1 VKVDDRLAG
10 ICKVVVSLMIITF
23 FIVNVGEALGYN
35 MHIDMAH
42 IAVAAAL
49 VLLVLTSKRF
59 TILRNV
65 NYGIIVLFIAMFIFM
80 HALAKTSFID
90 TISSYLLTTDDTLL
104 NIVSAS
110 IILSQF
116 MSNVPFVAFYTNVM
130 HANGLGS
137 ENIKE
142 WITLAGAS
150 TLAGNLTIL
159 GTASNLIILEEASKR
174 RYSFTFLEFFK
185 VGSIVTAANI
195 AVLLSFITI
204 IP

>member
-1 VKVDDRLAG
+1 
-10 ICKVVVSLMIITF
+10 
-23 FIVNVGEALGYN
+23 
-35 MHIDMAH
+35 
-42 IAVAAAL
+42 
-49 VLLVLTSKRF
+49 
-59 TILRNV
+59 
-65 NYGIIVLFIAMFIFM
+65 
-80 HALAKTSFID
+80 
-90 TISSYLLTTDDTLL
+90 
-104 NIVSAS
+104 
-110 IILSQF
+110 

-130 HANGLGS
+130 HANGLGP

-159 GTASNLIILEEASKR
+159 GAASNLIILEASKR

-195 AVLLSFITI
+195 AVLLSFIII

>member
-1 VKVDDRLAG
+1 MQ
-10 ICKVVVSLMIITF
+10 VVSLMIIIF

-35 MHIDMAH
+35 MYIDMGH

-49 VLLVLTSKRF
+49 VILLLTGKRF
-59 TILRNV
+59 AILHNV

-80 HALAKTSFID
+80 HALVKTSFID
-90 TISSYLLTTDDTLL
+90 TISSSVVSRDDALL
-104 NIVSAS
+104 NIVSSS

-116 MSNVPFVAFYTNVM
+116 MSNVPFVTFYTNVM

-159 GTASNLIILEEASKR
+159 GTASN
-174 RYSFTFLEFFK
+174 
-185 VGSIVTAANI
+185 
-195 AVLLSFITI
+195 
-204 IP
+204 